1 MNGEEKIVLATSYFG
16 PIQYFTK
23 FLLPGKAY
31 IEKHENFSKQTYRNR
46 CEIYGANG
54 PLSLTIPVKRGSF
67 HKMKISELEI
77 EYDENWQDNHW
88 RSIVS
93 AYRSSPFF
101 QFYEDDVRSLFH
113 SKKQFLLELNES
125 ILKTMLNLIQVDQ
138 DILFTESYITTEISL
153 DYRESIRPKKIVSDP
168 LFRPVEYYQV
178 FQSKFGFRG
187 NLSIL
192 DLLFNTGPDAIGIL
206 KQSLVNP

>member
-178 FQSKFGFRG
+178 FQ
-187 NLSIL
+187 
-192 DLLFNTGPDAIGIL
+192 
-206 KQSLVNP
+206 